1 MNKDKQSSPTTSKE
15 WQSPTQPLPL
25 WVPSSDLPPL
35 PGVYWWL
42 DGQKN
47 VIYVGKAKNL
57 RNRLNSYR
65 HQGQKI
71 PKTREMTAHAR
82 FLQWKILRSE
92 LEALLVEAELINRYQ
107 PPYNVLL
114 KDDKSPL
121 YLVITQEEWP
131 RVLRLRRRDLLK
143 NRLKGKIFGPFPSSY
158 KVTEVLKLVRPIFP
172 WCNAPRKQPM
182 HRCFENHLGLCPGVC
197 TGDITQ
203 AEYRQIMDQLALF
216 LSGKTHV
223 VTKRLQKQMLELAE
237 QEKFEQAAAIR
248 DKLKLIAEIT
258 SETHRLRQD
267 YFLPNLSQS
276 RNQDGLIELRH
287 LLSTYQNL
295 PREYELT
302 RIEGYDVSNTSG
314 QLAVVSM
321 VVFTDGQPDNR
332 EYRTFNI
339 KTLNTPND
347 FAMMS
352 EALARRA
359 RRQEDWPQPQLL
371 LIDGGKGQVRSVLQ
385 TLITTP
391 WEHLPVIGI
400 AKDPDRL
407 VIPQIIS
414 PGTGKRLKISWQV
427 LNLGNDDLAL
437 QLCQQIRDEAHRFG
451 KSHHVKR
458 RLKSSLQL
466 PS

>member
-1 MNKDKQSSPTTSKE
+1 
-15 WQSPTQPLPL
+15 
-25 WVPSSDLPPL
+25 
-35 PGVYWWL
+35 
-42 DGQKN
+42 
-47 VIYVGKAKNL
+47 
-57 RNRLNSYR
+57 
-65 HQGQKI
+65 
-71 PKTREMTAHAR
+71 
-82 FLQWKILRSE
+82 
-92 LEALLVEAELINRYQ
+92 
-107 PPYNVLL
+107 
-114 KDDKSPL
+114 
-121 YLVITQEEWP
+121 
-131 RVLRLRRRDLLK
+131 
-143 NRLKGKIFGPFPSSY
+143 
-158 KVTEVLKLVRPIFP
+158 
-172 WCNAPRKQPM
+172 
-182 HRCFENHLGLCPGVC
+182 
-197 TGDITQ
+197 
-203 AEYRQIMDQLALF
+203 
-216 LSGKTHV
+216 
-223 VTKRLQKQMLELAE
+223 
-237 QEKFEQAAAIR
+237 
-248 DKLKLIAEIT
+248 
-258 SETHRLRQD
+258 
-267 YFLPNLSQS
+267 
-276 RNQDGLIELRH
+276 
-287 LLSTYQNL
+287 
-295 PREYELT
+295 
-302 RIEGYDVSNTSG
+302 
-314 QLAVVSM
+314 M